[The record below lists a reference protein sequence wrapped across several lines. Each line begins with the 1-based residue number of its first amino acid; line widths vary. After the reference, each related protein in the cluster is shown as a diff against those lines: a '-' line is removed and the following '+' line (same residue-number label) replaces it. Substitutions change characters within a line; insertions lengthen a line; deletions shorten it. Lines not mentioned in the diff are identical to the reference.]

1 MSYNFQKWYYF
12 WLFSL
17 FLACAKD
24 VDTLQDLTNF
34 TPDNLKIE
42 EVEGLRFDNGSIS
55 DGTNFNFKTFT
66 SGNFILELKDYRTN
80 LVSKER
86 FSAKA
91 GDNVLEFHTNALQD
105 GDYTLYFYNSQGQL
119 IQTEK
124 LFIQ

>member
-24 VDTLQDLTNF
+24 VNTLQDLTNF

-105 GDYTLYFYNSQGQL
+105 GDYTLYFYSSQGQL

>member
-24 VDTLQDLTNF
+24 VNTLQDLTNF

-66 SGNFILELKDYRTN
+66 GGNFILELKDYRTN

-105 GDYTLYFYNSQGQL
+105 GDYTLYFYSSQGQL

>member
-1 MSYNFQKWYYF
+1 MSSNFQKWYYF

-24 VDTLQDLTNF
+24 VNTLQDLTNF

-105 GDYTLYFYNSQGQL
+105 GDYTLYFYSSQGQL

>member
-24 VDTLQDLTNF
+24 VNTLQDLTNF

-55 DGTNFNFKTFT
+55 DGPNFNFKTFT

>member
-24 VDTLQDLTNF
+24 VNTLQDLTNF